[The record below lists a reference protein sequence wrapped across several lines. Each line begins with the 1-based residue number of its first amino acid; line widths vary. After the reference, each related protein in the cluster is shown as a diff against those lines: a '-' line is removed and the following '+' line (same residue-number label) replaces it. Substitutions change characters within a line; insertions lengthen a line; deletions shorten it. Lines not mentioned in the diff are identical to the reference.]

1 MTKTVKIK
9 GQEYY
14 LKLVDTAGQDEYSLF
29 PTQYT
34 LDVNGFCLVYSID
47 SRKSFEVVK
56 ILYDKLLDLTGPFV
70 APIIL
75 VGNKLDLQTQR
86 AVSFEEGKKFANQ
99 IKAQFVEVS
108 AKQNNSVNDLFES
121 LILTIEKAN
130 NNEDPNSG
138 AKNKS
143 SCSIS

>member
-1 MTKTVKIK
+1 MKIK

-14 LKLVDTAGQDEYSLF
+14 LKLVDTAGQDEYSIF
-29 PTQYT
+29 PSQYT
-34 LDVNGFCLVYSID
+34 MDMDGFCLVYSID
-47 SRKSFEVVK
+47 SHKSFEVVK
-56 ILYDKLLDLTGPFV
+56 ILHDKLLDLTGKVLIPT
-70 APIIL
+70 IL

-108 AKQNNSVNDLFES
+108 AKQNKNNSVNELFES

-130 NNEDPNSG
+130 NNEEPTKSNTKSG
-138 AKNKS
+138 
-143 SCSIS
+143 CLIS

>member
-14 LKLVDTAGQDEYSLF
+14 LKLVDTAGQDEYSIF
-29 PTQYT
+29 PSQYT
-34 LDVNGFCLVYSID
+34 MDMDGFCLVYSID

-56 ILYDKLLDLTGPFV
+56 ILHDKLLDLTGKVLIPT
-70 APIIL
+70 IL

-138 AKNKS
+138 SKNKS
-143 SCSIS
+143 NCSIS